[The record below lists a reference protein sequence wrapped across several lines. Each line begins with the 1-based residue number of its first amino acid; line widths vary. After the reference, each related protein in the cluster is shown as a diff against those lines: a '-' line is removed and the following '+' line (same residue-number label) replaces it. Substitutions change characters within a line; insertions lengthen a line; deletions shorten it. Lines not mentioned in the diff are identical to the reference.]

1 MKCGLWLKDQS
12 KMLYTLNGYSATSKM
27 SMELSEGTKYDL

>member
-12 KMLYTLNGYSATSKM
+12 KIVYVLNGYSIISKM
-27 SMELSEGTKYDL
+27 SMELSKRTKHDL